1 MQHSL
6 RWLGNA
12 QNIGL
17 GVSSA
22 PGDLHWWMLGA
33 YETVPQMIMGVAKN
47 SKLGDCGGTGHSG
60 FGDCGWPGNS
70 ILDDGGR

>member
-1 MQHSL
+1 
-6 RWLGNA
+6 
-12 QNIGL
+12 
-17 GVSSA
+17 
-22 PGDLHWWMLGA
+22 MLGA